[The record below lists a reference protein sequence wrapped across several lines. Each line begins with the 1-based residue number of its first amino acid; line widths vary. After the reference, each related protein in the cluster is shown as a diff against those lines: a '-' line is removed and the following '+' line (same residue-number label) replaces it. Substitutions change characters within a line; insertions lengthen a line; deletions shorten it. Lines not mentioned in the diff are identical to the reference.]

1 MFYGHGME
9 ILIDK
14 ALCIGAGQC
23 AAFAEG
29 VFDQDENGVAYLQ
42 NTQISAER
50 FDDVR
55 LAAQLCPVSAITIIE
70 EEK

>member
-1 MFYGHGME
+1 LD
-9 ILIDK
+9 ISID
-14 ALCIGAGQC
+14 ASRCIGAGQC

-42 NTQISAER
+42 STQISAER